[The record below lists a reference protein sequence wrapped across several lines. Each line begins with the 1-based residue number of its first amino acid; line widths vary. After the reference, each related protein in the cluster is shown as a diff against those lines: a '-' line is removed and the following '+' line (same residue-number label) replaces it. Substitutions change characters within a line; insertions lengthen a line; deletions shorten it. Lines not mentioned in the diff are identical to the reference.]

1 MIVSILGVWKS
12 GAAYVPIDPTYP
24 DDRIEFIVQDT
35 KAKIVIA
42 NEKYITRLHS
52 YDMMKIEIDSTLVNQ
67 IINTSSMNF
76 NPDFHLSEHSLAY
89 VIYTSGTTG
98 KPKGV
103 VIEHASVVTFRNDI
117 TYRYFG
123 NNDSDTMSKAILFL
137 SNYVF
142 DFSIEQIALSI
153 LSSNKLIIPENPF
166 IFDAK
171 FYSYLNKNRLAYL
184 SGTPTQMQQID
195 FIRLN
200 YLEALTIGG
209 ESITAKVFEKLRREC
224 SGQIRQVYGV
234 TEATVYNMVYV
245 YENNMK
251 YKNSMGVPL
260 LNTKAFVLNNS
271 QQMLPVNAVGEL
283 YLTGSCVSRGYL
295 NRPELT
301 AERFLPNPFQT
312 DEEKKEGKNARIYKT
327 GDLVR
332 WLPDGELEYLGRN
345 DLQVKIR
352 GLRIELGE
360 IEAVLSSY
368 QGVNRSVVLAKDHK
382 KKNIDAPS
390 TKYLVGYYVSDDDI
404 DESNIKQYI
413 QTKLP
418 DYMIPNRLMRIEK
431 IPVTINGKLDT
442 KALPEFNFAA
452 EESNYCAPRNELEVK
467 LCEIWSDILGIEKVG
482 ITDNFFQL
490 GGDSIGSLQIVGRL
504 RQDNDL
510 NISVKDIFMYKTI
523 EKLYDNKLKD
533 QVMHLNADV
542 ESLNG
547 IELSSSTGEIGLLWI
562 LEYFL
567 KRKDFSSNHFN
578 QHVIFRIALFDEN
591 KFRDCL
597 VKLVAHHE
605 AFRIRFKKGA
615 DAKYFPCYQTN
626 LDSDQINLVRIKTLA
641 STQMALETELR
652 GLLKKTTDIENG
664 PMYMVG
670 YSYDHEDNG
679 SAKVWIFIHDLI
691 ADWISCRIISED
703 LQRLYHG
710 SSFSSSSFYKQWSI
724 AVKEYV
730 TNIETNEVAYWECFL
745 NANVK
750 HFNHVLTDK
759 QRTNNG
765 ISETEIILPE
775 QTVR

>member
-1 MIVSILGVWKS
+1 GWSLPILLDYVHQDYLNLIEGEHQPLPITSFHSSSYRDQSYENAQRYLQEHRQDNIDYWESEINKIEDICDLTGLLKQEKKNKVVLNQYDHVKQPKASTLLITDKVYRDLKNICRENGLTLSSILQFVWHKILSVYGHSDQTTVGTTVSGRNLPINDIETSVGLFINTLPLIVNHNECNLIIDGIKHIKEQTNEMISRSNVDFSQLSKGRMKHSLFDCLFVYENYPTLDNKFQGKEDLLKLRRTESVEKLDYPLTIVAYEIIENECVTLSLKYAGELFEEETIDDLLCVAKELLTQIGNNQVKAVSDLKLLTETQLNKINNWNNTARDFPALNTGSTLHKLFEEEVEKSSEKIAVVYEDVQLTYRELNEKANRLAHYLRSICDIQPDDLIALLLEKSELMIVSILGVWKS

-312 DEEKKEGKNARIYKT
+312 DEEKKEGKNARIYK
-327 GDLVR
+327 
-332 WLPDGELEYLGRN
+332 
-345 DLQVKIR
+345 
-352 GLRIELGE
+352 
-360 IEAVLSSY
+360 
-368 QGVNRSVVLAKDHK
+368 
-382 KKNIDAPS
+382 
-390 TKYLVGYYVSDDDI
+390 
-404 DESNIKQYI
+404 
-413 QTKLP
+413 
-418 DYMIPNRLMRIEK
+418 
-431 IPVTINGKLDT
+431 
-442 KALPEFNFAA
+442 
-452 EESNYCAPRNELEVK
+452 
-467 LCEIWSDILGIEKVG
+467 
-482 ITDNFFQL
+482 
-490 GGDSIGSLQIVGRL
+490 
-504 RQDNDL
+504 
-510 NISVKDIFMYKTI
+510 
-523 EKLYDNKLKD
+523 
-533 QVMHLNADV
+533 
-542 ESLNG
+542 
-547 IELSSSTGEIGLLWI
+547 
-562 LEYFL
+562 
-567 KRKDFSSNHFN
+567 
-578 QHVIFRIALFDEN
+578 
-591 KFRDCL
+591 
-597 VKLVAHHE
+597 
-605 AFRIRFKKGA
+605 
-615 DAKYFPCYQTN
+615 
-626 LDSDQINLVRIKTLA
+626 
-641 STQMALETELR
+641 
-652 GLLKKTTDIENG
+652 
-664 PMYMVG
+664 
-670 YSYDHEDNG
+670 
-679 SAKVWIFIHDLI
+679 
-691 ADWISCRIISED
+691 
-703 LQRLYHG
+703 
-710 SSFSSSSFYKQWSI
+710 
-724 AVKEYV
+724 
-730 TNIETNEVAYWECFL
+730 
-745 NANVK
+745 
-750 HFNHVLTDK
+750 
-759 QRTNNG
+759 
-765 ISETEIILPE
+765 
-775 QTVR
+775 